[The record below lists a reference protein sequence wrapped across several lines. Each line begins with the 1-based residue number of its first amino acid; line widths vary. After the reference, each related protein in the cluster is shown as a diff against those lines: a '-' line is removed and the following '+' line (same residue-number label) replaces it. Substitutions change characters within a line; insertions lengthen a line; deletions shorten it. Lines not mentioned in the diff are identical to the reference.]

1 MKLGN
6 LRIAVRLSAGFGI
19 VCVLLVV
26 MIVLGV
32 MGLGSMRDDIDDI
45 VKQGNVKVE
54 LARNASAS
62 ISEIVEGVLVMT
74 SLDNKDVRE
83 KANARIGAGRASY
96 KKAIEDLSKIDTSQK
111 GKELVRKA
119 LDSLNEGKESNVRIV
134 ELVNAG
140 KLKEA
145 AQLNIDKARPSTEK
159 AQNAL
164 AELVRYQTDQMNELY
179 NGAIDTYGNTRNIL
193 IGIGLFAALFAVFT
207 ALFITRS
214 ITAPVSQA
222 LNVSNRLAEG
232 DLTVVVEADTKDEM
246 GQLLE
251 AMHNMVAKLRSVVAD
266 VNGAAD
272 NVASGSRQM
281 SSTSQEMSQGATEQ
295 AASAEEI
302 SSSVEQ
308 ASANIKQSTDNAH
321 QTEKIA
327 LKAAADA
334 KEGGEAVTQTVVAM
348 KDIATKISIIEE
360 IARQTNLLALNA
372 AIEAA
377 RAGEHGKGFAVV
389 ATEVRKLAERSQT
402 AAAEISKLSSSS
414 VEVAEKAGGMLTKIV
429 PDIQKTAELVQ
440 EIAAS
445 SNEQSVG
452 VEQITKAIQQLD
464 QVIQQNASATEEMAS
479 TSEELSSQ
487 AEQLQNTMSFF
498 KVDGVGRKT
507 LSVQKDAAKAGSIS
521 LAAVPGR
528 TPLTTGPSQGI
539 RLDLGQNAAPG
550 ISDGEFE
557 RF

>member
-26 MIVLGV
+26 MIVLGII
-32 MGLGSMRDDIDDI
+32 GLGSMRDNIDDI
-45 VKQGNVKVE
+45 VKQGNLKVE
-54 LARNASAS
+54 LAKSASAS

-83 KANARIGAGRASY
+83 KANAKIAAGRSAY

-119 LDSLNEGKESNVRIV
+119 LDSLNEGKGSNVRIV

-140 KLKEA
+140 KLREA
-145 AQLNIDKARPSTEK
+145 AQLNIDKARPATEK
-159 AQNAL
+159 AQGAL

-179 NGAIDTYGNTRNIL
+179 DGAIATYGNTRNIL
-193 IGIGLFAALFAVFT
+193 IGIGLFAVLFSVFT

-214 ITAPVSQA
+214 ITAPVSHA

-232 DLTVVVEADTKDEM
+232 DLTVMVEAGTKDEM

-272 NVASGSRQM
+272 NVASGSHQM

-334 KEGGEAVTQTVVAM
+334 KEGGKAVTQTVVAM

-414 VEVAEKAGGMLTKIV
+414 VEVAEKAGDMLTRIV

-464 QVIQQNASATEEMAS
+464 QVIQENASATEEMAS
-479 TSEELSSQ
+479 TSEELASQ

-498 KVDGVGRKT
+498 KVDGAGKKAV
-507 LSVQKDAAKAGSIS
+507 SVQKSPVKAKSVSFAATPGRMP
-521 LAAVPGR
+521 LAAE
-528 TPLTTGPSQGI
+528 PSQGI
-539 RLDLGQNAAPG
+539 HLDLGRNA
-550 ISDGEFE
+550 DHDVLDNEFE
-557 RF
+557 RL

>member
-83 KANARIGAGRASY
+83 KANAKIGAGRASY

-193 IGIGLFAALFAVFT
+193 IGIGLFAVLFAVFT

-414 VEVAEKAGGMLTKIV
+414 VEVAEKAGDMLTKIV

-498 KVDGVGRKT
+498 KVDGVGGKT
-507 LSVQKDAAKAGSIS
+507 FSVRKDAAKAGSIS
-521 LAAVPGR
+521 VAAAPGR